1 MDEKTLLQLYRTC
14 YPDIARYIMNRG
26 GTADQAEEAFHA
38 ALGAMLQQLDKG
50 AVVND
55 YGAYLFRSAWNS
67 FLAEKRQGSRYEK
80 HENIAQYETSGE
92 ETEPMDEISTAQ
104 GPPGFREPI
113 ETGPGP
119 DQHADQQLLLDAA
132 EASIGELSKAQQT
145 ILQLSFDPEL
155 NLDDD
160 GIAVRLGVTRDY
172 VRVARFRAMEALR
185 TRMYRRGYGYMM

>member
-38 ALGAMLQQLDKG
+38 ALGAMLQQMDKG
-50 AVVND
+50 ATIND

-67 FLAEKRQGSRYEK
+67 FLAERRQNTRYERDDTF
-80 HENIAQYETSGE
+80 AQYDQPG
-92 ETEPMDEISTAQ
+92 DDQ
-104 GPPGFREPI
+104 GAAEDIATPHMPPGHREPI

-119 DQHADQQLLLDAA
+119 DQHADQQLLLEAA

-160 GIAVRLGVTRDY
+160 AIAERMGVTRDY

-185 TRMYRRGYGYMM
+185 SRMYRRGYGYMM